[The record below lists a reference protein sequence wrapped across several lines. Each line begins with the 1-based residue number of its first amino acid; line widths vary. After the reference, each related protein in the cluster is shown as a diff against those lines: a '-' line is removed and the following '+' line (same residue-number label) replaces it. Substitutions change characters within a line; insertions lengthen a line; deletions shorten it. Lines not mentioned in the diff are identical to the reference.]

1 MCIRDRYIAVQWISH
16 ASTFFVSYNTV
27 GTVYKSPLYYA
38 CVVLCALLTFT
49 IDHFIQIW
57 EFHIVQNTSNF
68 CRLWSVTY
76 DPGDYEGNSY
86 KMQMLKI
93 IDLKHRDQPLPALS
107 TPQGS
112 MQLSR

>member
-1 MCIRDRYIAVQWISH
+1 MIRRPPRSTQSRSSA
-16 ASTFFVSYNTV
+16 ASDVYKRQ
-27 GTVYKSPLYYA
+27 VYKSPLYYA